1 MGKVTDAAGIQFR
14 MLNRSK
20 GPAMFSPRAQCD
32 RVQYSIEMRKLIE
45 KEPLIDLRQDSV
57 IGVRVEN
64 GAIKAVILRG
74 RQEITAKAVGYR
86 ARIRNHGHSC
96 FLCEI
101 VIRSQFHT
109 TYEPEA

>member
-1 MGKVTDAAGIQFR
+1 MVIPVGPPGGYQVLWKLVKQPDGELKAYNYGGVAFVPLTGAGVQQHR
-14 MLNRSK
+14 M
-20 GPAMFSPRAQCD
+20 Q
-32 RVQYSIEMRKLIE
+32 
-45 KEPLIDLRQDSV
+45 
-57 IGVRVEN
+57 
-64 GAIKAVILRG
+64 
-74 RQEITAKAVGYR
+74 GYR

>member
-1 MGKVTDAAGIQFR
+1 VNWVLGI
-14 MLNRSK
+14 
-20 GPAMFSPRAQCD
+20 D
-32 RVQYSIEMRKLIE
+32 IE
-45 KEPLIDLRQDSV
+45 KERIVNILTGLGFKIFEQDGDKVVFQVPTHRFDVEQEIDL
-57 IGVRVEN
+57 IE
-64 GAIKAVILRG
+64 
-74 RQEITAKAVGYR
+74 EIARFVGYDNIPEDRSYSIGYR